1 MSEQAN
7 PTKRARSMLAAVAP
21 GILIAATGVGAGDL
35 MTASLGG
42 AALGV
47 GLAWAAGVGG
57 VIKCFLT
64 EGIARW
70 QMATGTTLLEGWVAK
85 LGGWIRWVFIA
96 YLLVWTVFTGGAMVS
111 ACGVAGTGLFSLGDD
126 PVVSKRIWGIA
137 HSLIGLVLVLVG
149 GFKLFEK
156 LMSACIA
163 LMFSTVVITA
173 IMLKPDWGDVAAK
186 QWSFIS
192 SLVSDWRSGG
202 DTSGRV
208 FWLLGLL
215 GGVGGTVT
223 LLSYG
228 YWIREGGRAGMSG
241 WRACRLDLTLGYAM
255 TALFGVAM
263 VVIGSRV
270 EIKGSGARVALE
282 LANQLTPVLGS
293 IGRWVFLVGFWG
305 AVFSSLL
312 GVWQSIPYLFAD
324 FMSLSRGDSPEKRR
338 GMDFTK
344 TRGYRGYLIAIALVS
359 VPMLWL
365 PVTRAQ
371 LLYAIFGSL
380 FIPLLAVTLLIM
392 NNRVSLV
399 GAKFRNG
406 WITNIVLGC
415 TLLFFAVVAGKTAIQ
430 KVDQLRDDSGEAAAV
445 QSAPAPTADK
455 EGLP

>member
-1 MSEQAN
+1 MSEQAHST
-7 PTKRARSMLAAVAP
+7 PRSRSMLAAVAP

-57 VIKCFLT
+57 VIKWFMT

-70 QMATGTTLLEGWVAK
+70 QMATGTTLLEGWAHR

-111 ACGVAGTGLFSLGDD
+111 ACGVAGTGLLSLGDD
-126 PVVSKRIWGIA
+126 PVLSKRIWGIA
-137 HSLIGLVLVLVG
+137 HSMIGLVLVLVG

-156 LMSACIA
+156 LMSACIG
-163 LMFSTVVITA
+163 LMFATVVVTA
-173 IMLKPDWGDVAAK
+173 VMLKPDWGDVAVQ

-192 SLVSDWRSGG
+192 GLISDWRAGADVGG
-202 DTSGRV
+202 SV
-208 FWLLGLL
+208 SWILGLL

-228 YWIREGGRAGMSG
+228 YWIREEGRSGGGG

-255 TALFGVAM
+255 TSLFGVAM
-263 VVIGSRV
+263 VIIGSRV
-270 EIKGSGARVALE
+270 EIQGSGASVALD
-282 LANQLTPVLGS
+282 LADQLAHVLGP

-324 FMSLSRGDSPEKRR
+324 FMSISRGDSSEKRR
-338 GMDFTK
+338 DIDFAK

-359 VPMLWL
+359 LPMLWL

-371 LLYAIFGSL
+371 LLYAVFGSL
-380 FIPLLAVTLLIM
+380 FMPLLALTLLVM
-392 NNRVSLV
+392 NNRAAWV
-399 GAKFRNG
+399 GSRFRNG
-406 WITNIVLGC
+406 WITNVVLAS
-415 TLLFFAVVAGKTAIQ
+415 TLLFFAVVAGKTTYD
-430 KVDQLRDDSGEAAAV
+430 KVGELRGESGGAAPVRAAPDSTG
-445 QSAPAPTADK
+445 
-455 EGLP
+455 